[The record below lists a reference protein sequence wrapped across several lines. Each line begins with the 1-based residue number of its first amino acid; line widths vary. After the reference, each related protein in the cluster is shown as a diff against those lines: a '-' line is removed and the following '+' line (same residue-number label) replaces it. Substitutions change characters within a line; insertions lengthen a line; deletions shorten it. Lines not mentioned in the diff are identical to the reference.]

1 MLEKTAGRAGRA
13 GKGSGMA
20 VAARNVSTGARA
32 VGLVSVTHLL
42 SHLYILSL
50 PPLFPLLK
58 EDLGVSYTALGL
70 ILTTFNV
77 VSGVAQTP
85 VGFLVDRIG
94 ARNLLICGIVVEALA
109 FTGMGLLGSYA
120 TILAMAAIAGVANS
134 VYHPADYAILNA
146 SVAERRIGRA
156 FSLHTFA
163 GFVGNAITP
172 ALMVGLAAAWGW
184 RGGLAIIGAG
194 GLLLA
199 AVLFVCRDMLFD
211 QASQPPKARAR
222 GAGKPWAL
230 LISPPIFL
238 CFVFFVLLAMSS
250 SGVNSFAV
258 SAFHDLYALSLI
270 DANAAFTGYLVGS
283 AAGILVGGQIADR
296 TRHHELVATAG
307 FVLSAAMM
315 VFVGTVGLTPWLL
328 TLTLTVAGLLWG
340 MIMPSR
346 DMLVRKAAPPGQ
358 IGAVFGFVST
368 GLNIGAALT
377 PALFGWLMDSG
388 NPRLLFYVAAG
399 FMLLCVVA
407 ALATRTTKPKPA

>member
-1 MLEKTAGRAGRA
+1 MAIGVRAI
-13 GKGSGMA
+13 
-20 VAARNVSTGARA
+20 STGTRA
-32 VGLVSVTHLL
+32 VGLVSATHLV

-58 EDLGVSYTALGL
+58 DDLGVSYTALGL

-94 ARNLLICGIVVEALA
+94 ARSLLICGIVIQALA
-109 FTGMGLLGSYA
+109 FAAMGLIGSYGA
-120 TILAMAAIAGVANS
+120 IIVMAAIAGLANS

-146 SVAERRIGRA
+146 SVEERRIGRA
-156 FSLHTFA
+156 FSVHTFA

-184 RGGLAIIGAG
+184 RNGLVIIGAG
-194 GLLLA
+194 GLVLA
-199 AVLFVCRDMLFD
+199 LVLYLCRDALFD
-211 QASQPPKARAR
+211 RALHPAPPKGR
-222 GAGKPWAL
+222 GGGGKPWAL
-230 LISPPIFL
+230 LISAPILL
-238 CFVFFVLLAMSS
+238 CFIFFVLLAMSS
-250 SGVNSFAV
+250 SGINSFAV
-258 SAFHDLYALSLI
+258 SAFHDLYSLSLV
-270 DANAAFTGYLVGS
+270 DANAIFTGYLVGS

-307 FVLSAAMM
+307 FVLSAGMM
-315 VFVGTVGLTPWLL
+315 VFVGTVAMTPFLL
-328 TLTLTVAGLLWG
+328 TVTLTVAGLLWG

-377 PALFGWLMDSG
+377 PALFGWLMDTG
-388 NPRLLFYVAAG
+388 NPRYLFYVAAG

-407 ALATRTTKPKPA
+407 ALATRGSKPKPV